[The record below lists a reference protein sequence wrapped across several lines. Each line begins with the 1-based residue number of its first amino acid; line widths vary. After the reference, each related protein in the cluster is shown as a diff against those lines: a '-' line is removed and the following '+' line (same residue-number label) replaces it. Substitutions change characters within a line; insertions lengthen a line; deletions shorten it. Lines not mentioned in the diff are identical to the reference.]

1 MANQRLGILMK
12 KADVQYAEGSPILLE
27 ACALYRDNVTNS
39 CIAQL
44 KWKNIDSHQIRAI
57 MIDWMFTTHS
67 IRSWLPFI
75 ISMMDF
81 LPLREQ
87 SSVKKRPSSFQ
98 APKPSNT
105 MCF

>member
-57 MIDWMFTTHS
+57 MIELDVYDTFNQK
-67 IRSWLPFI
+67 L
-75 ISMMDF
+75 
-81 LPLREQ
+81 
-87 SSVKKRPSSFQ
+87 
-98 APKPSNT
+98 APVHYQ
-105 MCF
+105 